1 MKFGFQITRLDQ
13 KRIYYLAASSEAE
26 KNEWI
31 AALEDIIQRYLLLA
45 KKSAQF
51 LDLKLRKRVDSMS
64 DMTSEAA
71 GEDKELDSPKGII
84 INPSNG
90 LKQVSFFSSNLF
102 LICV

>member
-13 KRIYYLAASSEAE
+13 KRIYYLAAGSEAE

-45 KKSAQF
+45 KKSAQS

-64 DMTSEAA
+64 DMTSEAV
-71 GEDKELDSPKGII
+71 GEDKELDSPKGIT

-90 LKQVSFFSSNLF
+90 VKQVSRNLF
-102 LICV
+102 FF